1 MILSSGLPAHTLEF
15 MSNFDFNA
23 ISIKDIT
30 QTRLLTCSPDETM
43 HEAAVKMVERN
54 CSAILI
60 TVNDQIIGIWTERDV
75 LKLDFSS
82 SGARLRPV
90 SEGMSS
96 PVICINENISLEEVS
111 LKFKKDGV
119 RHYVVVDDKGKQQ
132 GIISQTDVINKHNFE
147 FFLVLKTAGSVLKP
161 IPPVIQST
169 QTMAQAGKLMHS
181 SHSDAIRVEFPD
193 ESIGILTERDM
204 VKALASVMLNP
215 LVADYASPN
224 IITVNEHESL
234 YQAKKIMLKHGFR
247 HLGITDNKNN
257 LLGIINL
264 SDILA
269 GFRSTY
275 VEELKESLAH
285 RDALLKDSL
294 KSLGLAKKIID
305 NTQEGVI
312 TTDKYVVIQT
322 CNTGFTRITGYTE
335 AEVIGKTPAI
345 ISSGRHDKK
354 FYQAMWD
361 KINKHGFWQGEIW
374 NRRKNGE
381 VYPELLT
388 ITEIRDDET
397 DQISNYAAIF
407 SDISQLKSDE
417 EEIKRLAFYDPLT
430 ELPNRRLLI
439 DRLVQEQAVTV
450 RSGKNGA
457 LFFIDLDHFKNINE
471 TLGHSVGDRV
481 LVEVAY
487 RLKICVRDCDTVAR
501 ISSDEFV
508 VILTELSEQI
518 EPACN
523 EARHIAEK
531 LQHSICQV
539 YSVMNHKLYISSSI
553 GIAMFPE
560 QFGMPD
566 DLLKQAGTAMYRA
579 KESGRNMLQFFE
591 HSMQEAVMER
601 MLIEKE
607 LRLALDENQLSL
619 YYQPQVDY
627 HGNLIGAEALVRWNH
642 PKKGFIPPDKF
653 IPIAEEC
660 GLIQALGT
668 WVLERSFIHLRQWD
682 KRQVHLPHLAINI
695 SPRQFYHPDFMGI
708 LGKFVKQYQIS
719 PSRIMLEFTEGLL
732 MNDVDA
738 AIDKIKQLKKLGY
751 TFSIDDFG
759 TGYSSLSYLKH
770 LPVDQLKIDKSFVE
784 DITKN
789 EDDAVFV
796 GTIIAIAQHMNLG
809 VVAEGVELKMELD
822 FLKQNGCFCYQ
833 GYYFSKPLPEEQFFE
848 QWLKKA
854 NQCFN

>member
-1 MILSSGLPAHTLEF
+1 

-23 ISIKDIT
+23 VSIKDIT
-30 QTRLLTCSPDETM
+30 QTSLLTCLPHETM
-43 HEAAVKMVERN
+43 HDAAVKMAERN

-60 TVNDQIIGIWTERDV
+60 VAGDEIIGIWTERDV
-75 LKLDFSS
+75 LKFDFSS
-82 SGARLRPV
+82 PEARSTPV

-96 PVICINENISLEEVS
+96 PVICVNENVSLEEVS

-119 RHYVVVDDKGKQQ
+119 RHYVVTDDYGKQK
-132 GIISQTDVINKHNFE
+132 GIISQTDVIKKHNFE

-161 IPPVIQST
+161 SPPVISST
-169 QTMAQAGKLMHS
+169 QSMAQASRLMHS

-193 ESIGILTERDM
+193 EAVGILTERDV
-204 VKALASVMLNP
+204 VKALASLSPNP
-215 LVADYASPN
+215 IVADYASSN
-224 IITVNEHESL
+224 LVTVNEHESL
-234 YQAKKIMLKHGFR
+234 YQAKKIMLKNGFR
-247 HLGITDNKNN
+247 HLGVTDNKNN
-257 LLGIINL
+257 LIGIINL
-264 SDILA
+264 TDILA

-294 KSLGLAKKIID
+294 KNLCLAKKIID

-312 TTDKYVVIQT
+312 TTDKYVVIQS
-322 CNTGFTRITGYTE
+322 CNAGFTRITGYTE
-335 AEVIGKTPAI
+335 EEVIGKTPAI

-354 FYQAMWD
+354 FYYAMWE
-361 KINKHGFWQGEIW
+361 KINKYGFWQGEIW

-397 DQISNYAAIF
+397 NEISNYAAIF

-430 ELPNRRLLI
+430 ELPNRRLLN
-439 DRLVQEQAVTV
+439 DRLAQELAIAG

-471 TLGHSVGDRV
+471 TLGHSAGDRV
-481 LVEVAY
+481 LMDVAY
-487 RLKICVRDCDTVAR
+487 RLRLCVRDCDTVAR

-508 VILTELSEQI
+508 VVLTELSEQMDQ
-518 EPACN
+518 ACN
-523 EARHIAEK
+523 EARHIAEE
-531 LQHSICQV
+531 LQQTICRV

-553 GIAMFPE
+553 GIAMFSE
-560 QFGMPD
+560 NSGTTD

-579 KESGRNMLQFFE
+579 KESGRNMLQFFQ

-607 LRLALDENQLSL
+607 LRQALDENQLSL

-627 HGNLIGAEALVRWNH
+627 HGNLVGAEVLIRWKH
-642 PKKGFIPPDKF
+642 PQKGFIPPDKF

-660 GLIQALGT
+660 GLIQAVGT
-668 WVLERSFIHLRQWD
+668 WVLEQSFIHLRQWD
-682 KRQVHLPHLAINI
+682 RQQVHLPHLAINI
-695 SPRQFYHPDFMGI
+695 SPRQFYHDDFMDI
-708 LGKFVKQYQIS
+708 LASLVKQYQIS

-738 AIDKIKQLKKLGY
+738 AIEKIKQLKKLGY

-796 GTIIAIAQHMNLG
+796 GTIIAIAQHMNLD
-809 VVAEGVELKMELD
+809 VVAEGVESKMELE
-822 FLKQNGCFCYQ
+822 FLKENGCPCYQ
-833 GYYFSKPLPEEQFFE
+833 GYYFSKPLPDDQFFE
-848 QWLKKA
+848 HWLKKA
-854 NQCFN
+854 RQ